1 MASDPVT
8 AAEAEA
14 VVRAEWKHFH
24 FDPVHDWLQIYART
38 DSGDLV
44 VIATFNY
51 PDSVQQAHAFT
62 LQRQREIEEVRE
74 EIEMLSAHTHCFEA
88 GRQAFTRTTVRLN
101 NVLADLQRGMKGA
114 I

>member
-62 LQRQREIEEVRE
+62 LQRQREIARYQTAQTWLNEFVLEGDDAEAVPVLRE
-74 EIEMLSAHTHCFEA
+74 LVTAK
-88 GRQAFTRTTVRLN
+88 
-101 NVLADLQRGMKGA
+101 LAELLRGMKGA
-114 I
+114 R